1 MAARVHR
8 RTEFSWDCENPGFVD
23 TPQSAEVRDVIIEP
37 SAWASRERGGGESS
51 ARVLNCHSNKGGEA
65 SFLRAGRACHELEA
79 TVQTSPLQQCVA
91 ALWTRWHR
99 AGGYPSSG
107 RGREDLGSST
117 KAPRPSCTLPRL
129 QSLEVRSQGRPP
141 RLAHKSPFWD
151 LAPVSAETLS
161 RQVWRRR
168 VAWPRLVQEQRI
180 SRRVLAWRTL
190 LVLARCDALQP
201 LLLHNLRERARC
213 ARRAQV
219 RQGVQL
225 LRWTC
230 IR

>member
-1 MAARVHR
+1 MASRAHR
-8 RTEFSWDCENPGFVD
+8 RTENPGFVD
-23 TPQSAEVRDVIIEP
+23 TPQSAEVRDVIIELGP
-37 SAWASRERGGGESS
+37 QRLGEQRERRRRKLREGTQLLLQRRTSGQFPG
-51 ARVLNCHSNKGGEA
+51 V
-65 SFLRAGRACHELEA
+65 RAGRACHELEA

-107 RGREDLGSST
+107 RGREARGSST
-117 KAPRPSCTLPRL
+117 KAPRPRCTLPRL
-129 QSLEVRSQGRPP
+129 QSLEVRSQGRLP

-161 RQVWRRR
+161 RQVYRRR

-213 ARRAQV
+213 ARRPLV
-219 RQGVQL
+219 RYRVQL